1 MAASLGLAVLAA
13 GCGGSNAPGVPGAGS
28 HNSNHTRA
36 SSSHGAIAQLLAYA
50 RCMRSHGISDFP
62 DPTTTGGGISISQ
75 HGGPGSDLNPQSLAY
90 RSAQQS
96 CGHLLPAGG
105 HGSAQPT
112 AHDTA
117 QMLHVSQCMRQHG
130 IAGFPDPTQSSPSNV
145 ADYASDAVEDLGP
158 SDSIVV
164 LKEFA
169 PTNAG
174 EVLFGAVGIP
184 RSIDPD
190 DFAPNALQRRIAG
203 QGGYQH
209 FFHEGERAFC
219 LYVILG
225 SFANRYQVVPNVDRV
240 LASITIGP
248 GASS

>member
-1 MAASLGLAVLAA
+1 MTSASIHQHRPERALKLARGPGWRRSLPVRRTAATIAASLGLAVLAA

-145 ADYASDAVEDLGP
+145 ADYGVVINRDGAFFAIP
-158 SDSIVV
+158 KSIDVNSPAF
-164 LKEFA
+164 KQA
-169 PTNAG
+169 ATACN
-174 EVLFGAVGIP
+174 FGA
-184 RSIDPD
+184 
-190 DFAPNALQRRIAG
+190 AM
-203 QGGYQH
+203 
-209 FFHEGERAFC
+209 
-219 LYVILG
+219 
-225 SFANRYQVVPNVDRV
+225 
-240 LASITIGP
+240 
-248 GASS
+248 

>member
-1 MAASLGLAVLAA
+1 MTSASIHQHRPERALKPAPGSGLRRWLPIRRTAATIAALLGLAVLAA

-36 SSSHGAIAQLLAYA
+36 SSSHGAIAQSLAYA

-130 IAGFPDPTQSSPSNV
+130 VTAFPDPTQSSPSNPSE
-145 ADYASDAVEDLGP
+145 YSAVISRNGVVFAIP
-158 SDSIVV
+158 KSIDVNSPAF
-164 LKEFA
+164 KQA
-169 PTNAG
+169 ATACN
-174 EVLFGAVGIP
+174 FGA
-184 RSIDPD
+184 
-190 DFAPNALQRRIAG
+190 A
-203 QGGYQH
+203 
-209 FFHEGERAFC
+209 
-219 LYVILG
+219 
-225 SFANRYQVVPNVDRV
+225 
-240 LASITIGP
+240 T
-248 GASS
+248 